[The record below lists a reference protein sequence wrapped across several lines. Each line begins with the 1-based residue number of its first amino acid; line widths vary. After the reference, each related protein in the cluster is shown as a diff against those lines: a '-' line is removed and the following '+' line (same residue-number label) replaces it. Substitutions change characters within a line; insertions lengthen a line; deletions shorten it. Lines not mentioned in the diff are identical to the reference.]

1 MAAYERTLKLS
12 NRKRKQLI
20 WHRDRDPHPSVRERS
35 AAMLKIADGHA
46 PHWVAQQGLLKA
58 RDPDTVYQWLN
69 WYEGGGLAELIA
81 HTPGGYR
88 GVPVAVHRTEIA
100 ERLQQPPEISPD
112 KPKAIA
118 LAPTPC
124 RWSLNVVRAHFDWL
138 ADYTL
143 SGVWRVLQKL
153 DIQWKHGYPVSHP
166 PEAGAA
172 HAHACATQGYVRQWS
187 PDPEYA
193 DKLQYLEK
201 CLKQVAKAPKHFALL
216 FLDEMGYYRWPSAAR
231 DWIARAVGYPLTEHG
246 DCNNQQWRVIGALN
260 AYTGSISY
268 LQNYIV
274 GRPQVIRFHQQL
286 HDRYRRFEK
295 VFVVEDNWNVHTHP
309 EVNAVVECLPRLE
322 RVWLPTY
329 ASWLNPIEKLW
340 RWTRQSI
347 LHHHRM
353 SDRWP
358 ELRQRVAAFFDQ
370 FADGSKALLHYVGL
384 LGKGRFAKIL
394 HA

>member
-20 WHRDRDPHPSVRERS
+20 WHRDRDPHPYVRERS
-35 AAMLKIADGHA
+35 SAMLKIADGHA
-46 PHWVAQQGLLKA
+46 PHWVAQQGLLKT
-58 RDPDTVYQWLN
+58 RDPDTVYQWLD
-69 WYEGGGLAELIA
+69 WYEAGGFAELMA
-81 HTPGGYR
+81 HAPGGYR
-88 GVPVAVHRTEIA
+88 GVGVEVHRTEIA
-100 ERLQQPPEISPD
+100 ERLQQPPEFSPN
-112 KPKAIA
+112 KPQATV

-124 RWSLNVVRAHFDWL
+124 RWRLTVVRAHFNWL

-153 DIQWKHGYPVSHP
+153 DIQWKHGY
-166 PEAGAA
+166 
-172 HAHACATQGYVRQWS
+172 VRQWS
-187 PDPEYA
+187 PDPEYT
-193 DKLQYLEK
+193 DKLKYLEK
-201 CLKQVAKAPKHFALL
+201 CLKQVAKDPQRFALL
-216 FLDEMGYYRWPSAAR
+216 FLDEMGYYRWPSPAR
-231 DWIARAVGYPLTEHG
+231 DWLASATGYPLAEHG

-260 AYTGSISY
+260 AYTGRISY

-309 EVNAVVECLPRLE
+309 DVNAAVECLPRLE

-353 SDRWP
+353 SAHWP

-370 FADGSKALLHYVGL
+370 FVNGSKALLRYVGL
-384 LGKGRFAKIL
+384 LGDGRFAKIL
-394 HA
+394 HG

>member
-12 NRKRKQLI
+12 NRKRKQLL
-20 WHRDRDPHPSVRERS
+20 WHRDHDPQPYIRERA
-35 AAMLKIADGHA
+35 AAMLKIAAGHA
-46 PHWVAQQGLLKA
+46 PHWVAQQGLLKV
-58 RDPDTVYQWLN
+58 RDSDTVYQWLD
-69 WYEGGGLAELIA
+69 WYEAGGFAELSA
-81 HTPGGYR
+81 HAAGGYR
-88 GVPVAVHRTEIA
+88 GVRVESHRSEIV
-100 ERLQQPPEISPD
+100 ERLQQPPERSPD
-112 KPKAIA
+112 PPSVAA
-118 LAPTPC
+118 LAPAPC

-153 DIQWKHGYPVSHP
+153 DMQWKH
-166 PEAGAA
+166 
-172 HAHACATQGYVRQWS
+172 GYVRQWS

-193 DKLQYLEK
+193 DKLAYLEK
-201 CLKQVAKAPKHFALL
+201 CLKQVAKDPTRFALL
-216 FLDEMGYYRWPSAAR
+216 FLDEMGYHRWPSAAR
-231 DWIARAVGYPLTEHG
+231 DWIARSAGAPLAEHG
-246 DCNNQQWRVIGALN
+246 AVNNQQWRVIAALN
-260 AYTGSISY
+260 AYSGRVSY

-274 GRPQVIRFHQQL
+274 GRQQVITFHEQL
-286 HDRYRRFEK
+286 HERYRRFEQ

-309 EVNAVVECLPRLE
+309 DVHAAVAGLPRLE

-340 RWTRQSI
+340 RWTRQRI
-347 LHHHRM
+347 LHHHDM

-370 FADGSKALLHYVGL
+370 FADGSRALLRYVGL

-394 HA
+394 HT